1 VNKRGIPA
9 LTKFGWWNRYGGYC
23 GGRGRRER
31 GRKTWAEEAQEGA
44 KQQIILDN
52 ASACEAATI
61 SNKTKLLKST
71 DQEQS
76 RSVALLLES
85 TTTAHDS
92 RTAMYR
98 LVWSFSLVPG
108 VEYLA
113 VENGLRVEDLL
124 RTKLVLRV
132 CNKVLS
138 QFTHRCCYEA
148 DETKGEWLH
157 TQWDPDQTWVQVHV
171 AYLQ

>member
-1 VNKRGIPA
+1 
-9 LTKFGWWNRYGGYC
+9 
-23 GGRGRRER
+23 
-31 GRKTWAEEAQEGA
+31 
-44 KQQIILDN
+44 
-52 ASACEAATI
+52 
-61 SNKTKLLKST
+61 
-71 DQEQS
+71 
-76 RSVALLLES
+76 
-85 TTTAHDS
+85 
-92 RTAMYR
+92 MYR

-171 AYLQ
+171 AYFQETSATLYAILVVLCSCRVICVYATAPPGNHATKPAATGLRLRWPCLSIPICKAVALFFICIFRLLSSSNLYYLTFSDLPPFYSIQFYD